1 MLHGTSGAMSTR
13 HGPGG
18 LLVDAWLESTG
29 GGGGQF
35 QDFGHL
41 PLDQSGKHRPY
52 LHVILQRFLRFCK
65 KSSVRSSRWQES
77 LAVMPLPRI
86 LVGVM
91 TGQSF
96 CRSLENIEN
105 SRIPASQKVVFR
117 HLPHGPA
124 QSSPGPRVLTVGCG
138 ATSRGNNA
146 RPLPSVPRSC
156 FQDGYFYP
164 NHRILF
170 LGSLWAAFPQAP
182 PPPHVEFQ

>member
-1 MLHGTSGAMSTR
+1 
-13 HGPGG
+13 
-18 LLVDAWLESTG
+18 
-29 GGGGQF
+29 
-35 QDFGHL
+35 
-41 PLDQSGKHRPY
+41 
-52 LHVILQRFLRFCK
+52 
-65 KSSVRSSRWQES
+65 
-77 LAVMPLPRI
+77 MPLPRI

-182 PPPHVEFQ
+182 PGRAWFRNARPNSGGLLPGRKMPVIIPGCPLNYDGPSSNWDGGKRGAARDLSKK